1 MKDKERSARERM
13 EEARKQALASDIT
26 ADFLRRQEERRPL
39 DRRWQVDINFL
50 GGDQYCGI
58 SPRGEVESEEAAY
71 YWQSRGVFN
80 HIAPTVDARLARLSK
95 VRPSLCVRAFSDSPE
110 DVKTARLCS
119 NILKAV
125 KGRIGLDR
133 IVARATL
140 WSEACGT
147 AFYKIVWEGSRE
159 GGAGTAN
166 EGDVGVVA
174 LPPFEVY
181 PDSLSAESLEDVK
194 SLIHAKAMQVT
205 EIAERYGVELA
216 GRSGSRRLRRAG
228 TRCSR
233 TPRSSSNAISVPM
246 RRIPRAGSR
255 SRRAACS
262 CMKDR
267 SRTST
272 AKGESAVSPSCG
284 RRVRSS
290 REASSA

>member
-13 EEARKQALASDIT
+13 EEARKQALASEIA

-110 DVKTARLCS
+110 DMKTARLCS

-140 WSEACGT
+140 WS
-147 AFYKIVWEGSRE
+147 
-159 GGAGTAN
+159 
-166 EGDVGVVA
+166 
-174 LPPFEVY
+174 
-181 PDSLSAESLEDVK
+181 
-194 SLIHAKAMQVT
+194 
-205 EIAERYGVELA
+205 
-216 GRSGSRRLRRAG
+216 
-228 TRCSR
+228 
-233 TPRSSSNAISVPM
+233 
-246 RRIPRAGSR
+246 
-255 SRRAACS
+255 
-262 CMKDR
+262 
-267 SRTST
+267 
-272 AKGESAVSPSCG
+272 
-284 RRVRSS
+284 
-290 REASSA
+290 